1 MKRLVVLLAAL
12 GAALS
17 IPAANADADGC
28 RDAVSSYNTALSSQS
43 YNLQRYSR
51 CLESSQGQDDC
62 SSQFR
67 RLRNTQSEI
76 EWAVSSYQS
85 ECDDY

>member
-1 MKRLVVLLAAL
+1 MKQLALLFAVLAAV
-12 GAALS
+12 LS
-17 IPAANADADGC
+17 IPAAHADAEGC
-28 RDAVSSYNTALSSQS
+28 RDAAATYNAALSTQS
-43 YNLQRYSR
+43 YNLQRYTR
-51 CLESSQGQDDC
+51 CLETSQGQDTC